1 MASVPGIV
9 SSALGQLPAREDW
22 LSQATLSSP
31 GAVVPKLTSLLST
44 KDATLVLLQYS
55 LMRNAEL
62 TRVGGKLIDPS
73 ESVLA
78 NVQRY
83 FVEVSPSVVKQY
95 CVRVAQILAAQAVAE
110 KNPSFGTMVCANSS
124 TESARLWQETLAA
137 GGGSFSDRLDVAGRV
152 FVISLASGS
161 VQYAAMWAVN
171 VSLVAGRRAYGSL
184 RRRFLLQALTDAAS
198 RVDKAK
204 AAAKLAK
211 HDEETPPWSSVATEA
226 TVGGR
231 RMAVTVLVASAGAAL
246 GSVVY
251 PGTGAYILGL
261 VGSIVGMAIV

>member
-110 KNPSFGTMVCANSS
+110 KNPSFGTMVCAS
-124 TESARLWQETLAA
+124 ELGVGRCPFLPLWAVARLLRARWQESTAA
-137 GGGSFSDRLDVAGRV
+137 IA
-152 FVISLASGS
+152 
-161 VQYAAMWAVN
+161 
-171 VSLVAGRRAYGSL
+171 
-184 RRRFLLQALTDAAS
+184 AAS
-198 RVDKAK
+198 RRPARARRQPRPAQT
-204 AAAKLAK
+204 AARSLRAF
-211 HDEETPPWSSVATEA
+211 
-226 TVGGR
+226 GR
-231 RMAVTVLVASAGAAL
+231 RRSPPVAAL
-246 GSVVY
+246 SPTAWTLLDACSSFPWPRAPCSTRPCG
-251 PGTGAYILGL
+251 P
-261 VGSIVGMAIV
+261 